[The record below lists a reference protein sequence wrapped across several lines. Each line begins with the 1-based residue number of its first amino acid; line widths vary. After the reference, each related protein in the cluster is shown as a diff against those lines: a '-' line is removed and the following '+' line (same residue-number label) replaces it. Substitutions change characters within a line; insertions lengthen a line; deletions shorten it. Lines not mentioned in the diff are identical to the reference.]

1 MLPRRGQISRA
12 VAWIASTV
20 PAANLN
26 AMHDDYLQN
35 ENGGFY
41 KSGAE
46 LPPEVYLLLLMYY
59 EGSRLPTCPFDPLT
73 INEIATHMQRSE
85 SWVRK
90 HVDRMG
96 ETGVCGPLRRTGTEN
111 ALVHERERLGERFR
125 ITLNILLASLRG
137 GRFSIA
143 RHDSENGDDRREI
156 DYCRDSTTQTLF
168 PENTVPTFT

>member
-35 ENGGFY
+35 QNGGFY

-85 SWVRK
+85 RWVRK

-96 ETGVCGPLRRTGTEN
+96 DTGVCGPLRRTGAEN
-111 ALVHERERLGERFR
+111 AISTLGDAEREALRVIIERSPR
-125 ITLNILLASLRG
+125 MTHREYCLALLK
-137 GRFSIA
+137 
-143 RHDSENGDDRREI
+143 RR
-156 DYCRDSTTQTLF
+156 
-168 PENTVPTFT
+168 